1 MKKLLHF
8 FCYFLFTLTILS
20 YGCSTFNPLV
30 LKVINPGPTSNSI
43 ILKLDSIKTSEIID
57 ENNHVGI
64 IVRMEKYV
72 KSLGGLTWAINP
84 RSEEDVYSWICANTM
99 LALENEGIIADLL
112 IDEDDPRLEQIGIIF
127 HLTYSEY
134 IGKKKVFNPN
144 VIGFY
149 SYVPVIKSSYYIT
162 IYDTKTKNEI
172 HHYNDL
178 EKGINAL
185 KELL

>member
-1 MKKLLHF
+1 MKNLLHYF
-8 FCYFLFTLTILS
+8 KHFVFLFAVLS
-20 YGCSTFNPLV
+20 YGCSTLDPLV
-30 LKVINPGPTSNSI
+30 LKVNKPGPTSNSI
-43 ILKLDSIKTSEIID
+43 ILKLDSIKNSEIID
-57 ENNHVGI
+57 ENNHIGV
-64 IVRMEKYV
+64 IVIMEKYV
-72 KSLGGLTWAINP
+72 KSLGGLIWAMNP